1 MAFKQ
6 SCIDVGV
13 SEETLGRVRCPIG
26 VNVGAETPDEIAIAV
41 LAEIMAYHKDV
52 DVKQPNWREK
62 MDS

>member
-1 MAFKQ
+1 M
-6 SCIDVGV
+6 
-13 SEETLGRVRCPIG
+13 SEETLAKVRCPIG

-52 DVKQPNWREK
+52 DVKEPNWREK